1 MHLRSSIAG
10 IQVTSE
16 TGIHVHHNE
25 SELGPY
31 LPSVRRFTRHQ
42 SRSAGVKAAEL
53 LKDDGLSFRS
63 ISEDGMSLDIEA
75 SGDATI
81 VPDALESQVEDDLKF
96 LVGGEEIRFSARSPT
111 ANVLSFGEMLGRE
124 ES

>member
-1 MHLRSSIAG
+1 MK
-10 IQVTSE
+10 
-16 TGIHVHHNE
+16 N
-25 SELGPY
+25 
-31 LPSVRRFTRHQ
+31 
-42 SRSAGVKAAEL
+42 
-53 LKDDGLSFRS
+53 DGLSFRS
-63 ISEDGMSLDIEA
+63 SSADSMSLDIEA